1 MSTRPRPRPKPR
13 RLTVATAAAS
23 STGPSSIVGTS
34 PPPVSAVVD
43 LTIEDEDALF
53 IRNRNRTAQTWKK
66 LNRATEDSSGDEEGI
81 ASPRRRKNQ
90 KKGHK
95 EQSLPAWT
103 RGSSAVHDLLSSDED
118 EEAIR
123 RRIETQTSNAKG
135 VEQLARPFNGNNKRP
150 RSRSRSI
157 TPPPALPAHALQHAR
172 DAIREI
178 MGIIPRAPS
187 PTYEEEESADVF
199 ELDPELA
206 RIRAQIRSQSD
217 SFETPASQDTGGP
230 PTVAVKVR
238 WIPHPQNPAAR
249 SDVWGFKLNR
259 VICDNLR
266 VSYENKRVFPSATPH
281 SLKIWSEAEL
291 EACDVRTYEYLQ
303 DSRRQRSLSVQPV
316 DLGDHLRSKARAP
329 SPIPEESDDTGAES
343 ASDTFRLTLRSGKT
357 KDIVLTVRPSTAC
370 GAIVKAF
377 LKKSGLAEQ
386 YPEPTVEKRK
396 GKKGK
401 PAEGPRLMLD
411 GDKLDPASEIGA
423 ADLEDGDLVEVVGL

>member
-1 MSTRPRPRPKPR
+1 MDTSSSEPCST
-13 RLTVATAAAS
+13 
-23 STGPSSIVGTS
+23 
-34 PPPVSAVVD
+34 
-43 LTIEDEDALF
+43 
-53 IRNRNRTAQTWKK
+53 
-66 LNRATEDSSGDEEGI
+66 
-81 ASPRRRKNQ
+81 
-90 KKGHK
+90 
-95 EQSLPAWT
+95 
-103 RGSSAVHDLLSSDED
+103 
-118 EEAIR
+118 IR
-123 RRIETQTSNAKG
+123 RVGLQAQQGAWVPLEWY
-135 VEQLARPFNGNNKRP
+135 LA
-150 RSRSRSI
+150 
-157 TPPPALPAHALQHAR
+157 Q
-172 DAIREI
+172 
-178 MGIIPRAPS
+178 
-187 PTYEEEESADVF
+187 
-199 ELDPELA
+199 
-206 RIRAQIRSQSD
+206 
-217 SFETPASQDTGGP
+217 
-230 PTVAVKVR
+230 
-238 WIPHPQNPAAR
+238 
-249 SDVWGFKLNR
+249 

-316 DLGDHLRSKARAP
+316 DLGDQLRSKARAP

>member
-1 MSTRPRPRPKPR
+1 MDTSSSEPCST
-13 RLTVATAAAS
+13 
-23 STGPSSIVGTS
+23 
-34 PPPVSAVVD
+34 
-43 LTIEDEDALF
+43 
-53 IRNRNRTAQTWKK
+53 
-66 LNRATEDSSGDEEGI
+66 
-81 ASPRRRKNQ
+81 
-90 KKGHK
+90 
-95 EQSLPAWT
+95 
-103 RGSSAVHDLLSSDED
+103 
-118 EEAIR
+118 IR
-123 RRIETQTSNAKG
+123 RVGLQAQQGAWVPLEWYL
-135 VEQLARPFNGNNKRP
+135 VLA
-150 RSRSRSI
+150 
-157 TPPPALPAHALQHAR
+157 Q
-172 DAIREI
+172 
-178 MGIIPRAPS
+178 
-187 PTYEEEESADVF
+187 
-199 ELDPELA
+199 
-206 RIRAQIRSQSD
+206 
-217 SFETPASQDTGGP
+217 
-230 PTVAVKVR
+230 
-238 WIPHPQNPAAR
+238 
-249 SDVWGFKLNR
+249 

-291 EACDVRTYEYLQ
+291 GTTFSTFEYLQ

-411 GDKLDPASEIGA
+411 GDKLDPSSEIGA